1 MNDFL
6 DNLGA
11 EQYRKI
17 VKKIL
22 EKQQQEKEQDGKE
35 SRSAN

>member
-11 EQYRKI
+11 EQYQKI

-22 EKQQQEKEQDGKE
+22 EKQQEKEKDEKE
-35 SRSAN
+35 SRSAD

>member
-11 EQYRKI
+11 EQYQKI

-22 EKQQQEKEQDGKE
+22 EKQQQVKDQ
-35 SRSAN
+35 N

>member
-11 EQYRKI
+11 EQYEKI

-22 EKQQQEKEQDGKE
+22 EKQKEKQKE
-35 SRSAN
+35 EKKDD